1 MSEKERLEIIKKN
14 VVKDRVHVKNLDT
27 KKNYWTYVYT
37 LLEKDFNY
45 LVQKIEELEKQN
57 QQLREII
64 KTIRRDAIE

>member
-27 KKNYWTYVYT
+27 KKNYWTYAYT